1 MDHTHVFSEQPSG
14 RLVVVDAARSEA
26 PLGCRTGD
34 GERAA
39 GEGGSEQSGGHGYTG
54 FDEEGLEGAARVAAE
69 DREVLS
75 RGKRRG
81 GEERAIEDECP
92 EARRGG

>member
-34 GERAA
+34 GERAVGSYPA
-39 GEGGSEQSGGHGYTG
+39 GTPDEALAFFTERFDALAFEVQLLEQRVN
-54 FDEEGLEGAARVAAE
+54 AAKLTPAF
-69 DREVLS
+69 
-75 RGKRRG
+75 RR
-81 GEERAIEDECP
+81 
-92 EARRGG
+92 